1 MWKYSRMI
9 IMVALVA
16 AIYAA
21 ILIPFKAIPLIP
33 GVTELRPGNVI
44 PVIFGLMFG
53 PAGVWGSML
62 GNLSAD
68 IFGGT
73 LGIPSISGI
82 FGNFFF
88 ALIPYVVWGKVKGIT
103 SYGKP
108 YMNKVKDYF
117 EYIFVALIASV
128 GCGSIIGYILDAIGL
143 YPFAVLGNIISLNN
157 FVAAAILGPI
167 LLKILYPR
175 VEKWGLIWTDIMDKK
190 DYSEPSSFRAYLLT
204 FCSIAAFVLGNY
216 LSINVYGGMA
226 FGEGFLQEGDLS
238 VVNQVGLVLGLLP
251 LMLMF
256 VIAMVLPSRNK
267 LKQDNLNN
275 IA

>member
-9 IMVALVA
+9 IIVALVA

-33 GVTELRPGNVI
+33 GVTELRPGNVC

-53 PAGVWGSML
+53 PAGAWGSML

-82 FGNFFF
+82 FGNFYM
-88 ALIPYVVWGKVKGIT
+88 ALISYVVWGKIKGIT

-108 YMNKVKDYF
+108 YMNKTKDYF
-117 EYIFVALIASV
+117 EYIFVTLIASI
-128 GCGSIIGYILDAIGL
+128 GCGSIMGYMLDAVGL
-143 YPFAVLGNIISLNN
+143 YPFAVLGNILSLNN
-157 FVAAAILGPI
+157 FVAAAILGPV

-175 VEKWGLIWTDIMDKK
+175 VEKWGLIWTDIMDRK
-190 DYSEPSSFRAYLLT
+190 DYSKPSSFRAYLLT
-204 FCSIAAFVLGNY
+204 FASITTFVLGNY

-226 FGEGFLQEGDLS
+226 FGEGFQQEGDLS
-238 VVNQVGLVLGLLP
+238 VVN
-251 LMLMF
+251 LML
-256 VIAMVLPSRNK
+256 V
-267 LKQDNLNN
+267 
-275 IA
+275 